1 MKPHEAVGIAIL
13 VFYTPIT
20 LYAQYIGLRCWKYGP
35 RMACYM
41 TMVFT
46 LSVYLIDLFRHADL
60 PSTTRRWRLA
70 HLRGA

>member
-46 LSVYLIDLFRHADL
+46 LSVYLIDFIS
-60 PSTTRRWRLA
+60 PC
-70 HLRGA
+70 